1 MIPRAWI
8 PLLPLIVTGAL
19 FICACAGIGLSGDL
33 RFGALPRTLVLY
45 FVAAGAQLGALLWLA
60 RRRGDLSPRAKT
72 LALALV
78 LGVALVARLSMLS
91 SEPSLSEDAWRY
103 RWEGL
108 VQAEGVNPYTT
119 PPADPSLTPLRD
131 AGWLK
136 VNHPEVAAIYG
147 PPLQL
152 AFRALAALPGSG
164 LTWFKLAF
172 LVADLGLL
180 ALIVGGLRRRG
191 LDPLWSLIYAW
202 HPLVVLEVVGQCHLE
217 IVPVAFLVA
226 AIELEGRGRWRL
238 AALAFGTALASKYLP
253 LLLLPAFLLLGKS
266 WRTRASRLG
275 WVLLPGAL
283 CALPYLSAGEGLVAG
298 LGAYGARWSFNGVG
312 FELLDTGLRRLGLSQ
327 ALVRAGAP
335 LFIESSRDFDPALH
349 ETWIKIPAKL
359 VVVLVAG
366 WVTLVFARRAP
377 LARGRA
383 RHGAVLRA
391 GALGCGL
398 VFLLGSPTVH
408 PWYALWVVPF
418 LAGASPRLRAPAFLF
433 TLLLPLVYEIRIRYT
448 GLPGTWVEQGWI
460 RAAVW
465 LPPALLAGLALLG
478 PRLVPAMFRGRLFK
492 GWPAG

>member
-1 MIPRAWI
+1 MNPRAWI
-8 PLLPLIVTGAL
+8 PLLLMGAL
-19 FICACAGIGLSGDL
+19 FIGACAGIGLSGDL
-33 RFGALPRTLVLY
+33 RFGALPQALVLY
-45 FVAAGAQLGALLWLA
+45 FVAAGAQLGGLLWLA
-60 RRRGDLSPRAKT
+60 RSRHELSPRGKT

-78 LGVALVARLSMLS
+78 VGVALVARLSVLS
-91 SEPSLSEDAWRY
+91 SDPSLSEDAWRY
-103 RWEGL
+103 RWEGR

-131 AGWLK
+131 AGWLQ

-172 LVADLGLL
+172 LAVDLGLL
-180 ALIVGGLRRRG
+180 ALIIGGLRRRG
-191 LDPLWSLIYAW
+191 LDPLWSLVYAW

-217 IVPVAFLVA
+217 IVPVAFLA
-226 AIELEGRGRWRL
+226 AAVELEGRGRWRL

-266 WRTRASRLG
+266 WRGRARRLG

-312 FELLDTGLRRLGLSQ
+312 FELLDAGLQRIGLSQ

-335 LFIESSRDFDPALH
+335 LFVESSPDFDPALH
-349 ETWIKIPAKL
+349 QTWIKIPAKL
-359 VVVLVAG
+359 LVVFVAG
-366 WVTLVFARRAP
+366 LVTLWFARRAH
-377 LARGRA
+377 LAHGRA
-383 RHGAVLRA
+383 LRGEVLRA
-391 GALGCGL
+391 AALGCGL
-398 VFLLGSPTVH
+398 VFLVGSPTVH
-408 PWYALWVVPF
+408 PWYALWVLPF
-418 LAGASPRLRAPAFLF
+418 LIAADPRLRAPAFLF

-465 LPPALLAGLALLG
+465 LPPALLAGFALLG

-492 GWPAG
+492 GWPDG